1 MTRPSI
7 SAARELLAALGALG
21 LRDLVLAPGSR
32 SAPLAYAA
40 AEAADAGWL
49 RLHVRID
56 ERAAGFLALGLARG
70 AALAGAPRPVAVVT
84 TSGTAV
90 ANLHPAV
97 LEAHHAGVPLL
108 LLTADRPHE
117 LRGTGANQTT
127 EQVGIFAGAV
137 RWQADV
143 PAPDGRAGE
152 ARDLRALA
160 ARAVA
165 AALGARTGWP
175 GPAHLNLSYRD
186 PLAPEALDDDAA
198 PVAEDRGQ
206 AGPTTASEPTVV
218 VAAGEPA
225 VDWPLDDRPT
235 VLVAGDGAGPRA
247 TALAEARGWPLL
259 AESVSG
265 AAGGAHLVA
274 AHALVLAESAL
285 ADDVARVIV
294 LGRPTLSRPV
304 QRLLASAG
312 EVVVVAPGAQPWPD
326 AARRADVVLPGIP
339 ASWWEPAPSD
349 HAWLDRWCAAGQRAA
364 DAVTAELAAR
374 PALTGL
380 AVARAVAADLTPED
394 VLVVGSSNPARD
406 LDTAAVWAQPP
417 FVVANRGLAGI
428 DGLVSTATGV
438 ALAAPAGA
446 RVRAYVGDLTFLHDV
461 GGLLGAP
468 GEPAPDLTIV
478 VANDH
483 GGSIFAGLE
492 HGALGATTPARAAT
506 FERVFG
512 TPHTVDV
519 AALCRAYG
527 VGHVAVHVAA
537 GLAEAL
543 AAPSAGVRVVEARLT
558 RSARRDD
565 DASLRARVRAAL
577 HPTP

>member
-1 MTRPSI
+1 MTPPSI
-7 SAARELLAALGALG
+7 AAARELLAALHALG

-56 ERAAGFLALGLARG
+56 ERSAGFLALGLARG
-70 AALAGAPRPVAVVT
+70 AALDGDVRAVAVAT

-108 LLTADRPHE
+108 VLSADRPHE

-143 PAPDGRAGE
+143 PAPDGRDGE
-152 ARDLRALA
+152 AQDLRSLA

-165 AALGARTGWP
+165 AAVGARTGWP

-186 PLAPEALDDDAA
+186 PLAPGADDAGPEPRSAGSARLA
-198 PVAEDRGQ
+198 P
-206 AGPTTASEPTVV
+206 ASTVV
-218 VAAGEPA
+218 VPSGEPA
-225 VDWPLDDRPT
+225 VEWPLDDRPT
-235 VLVAGDGAGPRA
+235 VLVAGDGAGSRA
-247 TALAEARGWPLL
+247 IALAERRGWPLL

-265 AAGGAHLVA
+265 AAGGASLVA
-274 AHALVLAESAL
+274 GHALVLAESAL
-285 ADDVARVIV
+285 ADDVARVVV
-294 LGRPTLSRPV
+294 LGRPTLSRPA
-304 QRLLASAG
+304 QRLLASAD

-326 AARRADVVLPGIP
+326 AARRADVVLPGVP
-339 ASWWEPAPSD
+339 ASWWGPPVAED
-349 HAWLDRWCAAGQRAA
+349 GWLGRWRAAGERTAA
-364 DAVTAELAAR
+364 AVTAELAAR
-374 PALTGL
+374 TALTGL
-380 AVARAVAADLTPED
+380 AVARAVAADLGPRD

-406 LDTAAVWAQPP
+406 LDTAAAWTTPP
-417 FVVANRGLAGI
+417 RVVANRGLAGI

-438 ALAAPAGA
+438 ALAAPAGT
-446 RVRAYVGDLTFLHDV
+446 RVRAFVGDLTFLHDV

-468 GEPAPDLTIV
+468 GEPAADLTIV
-478 VANDH
+478 VANDE

-512 TPHTVDV
+512 TPHAVDV
-519 AALCRAYG
+519 GALCRAYG
-527 VGHVAVHVAA
+527 VGHVVADDVA
-537 GLAEAL
+537 GLTAAL
-543 AAPSAGVRVVEARLT
+543 AGPTSGVRVVEARLA
-558 RSARRDD
+558 RAGRRDD
-565 DASLRARVRAAL
+565 DAALRARVRAAL
-577 HPTP
+577 LP